1 MVVGGRALE
10 EDEAGEEPTAHLGN
24 FAFYNSK
31 ASKYPSRVW
40 AHLLSLGLARAAV
53 STLQVERLRLAED
66 QELCEATVRGMP
78 GWASPGGCRG
88 ACDTP
93 MRRKARG
100 TAVSFPCNQ
109 SPGLWS
115 LLGSGTGVQGSM
127 AQTAL
132 CGVGGL
138 AAASSPCPP
147 LSAPAGGIETPR
159 GERGGE

>member
-10 EDEAGEEPTAHLGN
+10 EDEAGEEPTPRLGN

-40 AHLLSLGLARAAV
+40 AHLPSLGLARAAV

-66 QELCEATVRGMP
+66 QELCETTVRGMP

-93 MRRKARG
+93 VRRKAGGHCCFLFSATR
-100 TAVSFPCNQ
+100 AQ
-109 SPGLWS
+109 D
-115 LLGSGTGVQGSM
+115 SG
-127 AQTAL
+127 
-132 CGVGGL
+132 
-138 AAASSPCPP
+138 PF
-147 LSAPAGGIETPR
+147 
-159 GERGGE
+159 